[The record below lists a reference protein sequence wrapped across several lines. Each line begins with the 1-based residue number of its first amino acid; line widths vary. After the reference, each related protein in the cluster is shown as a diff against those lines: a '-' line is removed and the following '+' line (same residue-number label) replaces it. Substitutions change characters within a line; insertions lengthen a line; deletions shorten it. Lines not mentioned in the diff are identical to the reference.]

1 MRSIPPAL
9 RRRLV
14 LALRRVEL
22 AVVRAARDLL
32 RGGPPGATAQ
42 VAAESKGDTIYSID
56 VEAEEVILPLLE
68 EEIACETPFLLVAE
82 SISDEPVVLPPG
94 KDPEIILILDPIDG
108 TRGLMFDKR
117 SAWCLAGIAPNLG
130 PGTTL
135 DDIEVAVQTEIPT
148 SRSHVVDVLWAGKGE
163 GAAGCILDLDTSIE
177 VPLVPA
183 PSPASTVRGG
193 FAGLARFFPPA
204 REALASIDDEVMRR
218 ALGDPGGRALVFED
232 QYISTGGQIHQLA
245 TGRDRFTADL
255 RPLVYARQGLA
266 GAGLS
271 CHPYDLSTALVARE
285 AGVIVRGL
293 PSGKLDA
300 PLDTVTPVAWTG
312 YANARILHE
321 IEPILIAILEERGL
335 LEAGEARNLRE
346 ISRASLS
353 TGTGP

>member
-1 MRSIPPAL
+1 M
-9 RRRLV
+9 
-14 LALRRVEL
+14 
-22 AVVRAARDLL
+22 L

-42 VAAESKGDTIYSID
+42 VAAEGKGDTIYSID
-56 VEAEEVILPLLE
+56 LEAEEVILPLLE
-68 EEIACETPFLLVAE
+68 EEIASETPFLLVAE

-94 KDPEIILILDPIDG
+94 KDPEIIVILDPIDG

-135 DDIEVAVQTEIPT
+135 EDIEVAVQTEIPT
-148 SRSHVVDVLWAGKGE
+148 SRSHIADVLWAGKGE
-163 GAAGCILDLDTSIE
+163 GAAGAILDLDTAIE
-177 VPLVPA
+177 APLLLA
-183 PSPASTVRGG
+183 PSMADSVRGG
-193 FAGLARFFPPA
+193 FAGLARFFPPG

-232 QYISTGGQIHQLA
+232 QYISTGGQIHELA

-255 RPLVYARQGLA
+255 RPLVYAGQGLA

-293 PSGKLDA
+293 PSGRLDA

-312 YANARILHE
+312 YSNPRIRDE
-321 IEPILIAILEERGL
+321 IEPILLAVLEERGL
-335 LEAGEARNLRE
+335 LAAEAARILRGAP
-346 ISRASLS
+346 SGGRN
-353 TGTGP
+353 P